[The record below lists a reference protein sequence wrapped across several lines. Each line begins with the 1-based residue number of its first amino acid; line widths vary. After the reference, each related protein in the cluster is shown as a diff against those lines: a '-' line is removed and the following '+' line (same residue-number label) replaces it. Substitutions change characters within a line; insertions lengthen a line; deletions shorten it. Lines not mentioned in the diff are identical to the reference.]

1 VSSKLTAMNDSATPT
16 PAERKQQRLAAA
28 LRANLAKRKARER
41 EAAAT
46 NLPLGE
52 REGAVPFQ
60 ASEGE
65 GLSSEI
71 DNADQDPHLPTR

>member
-1 VSSKLTAMNDSATPT
+1 MSSKLTAMNESATPT

-28 LRANLAKRKARER
+28 LRANLAKRKGRER

-46 NLPLGE
+46 HLPLEE

-60 ASEGE
+60 ASQGE
-65 GLSSEI
+65 GFSSEV
-71 DNADQDPHLPTR
+71 DTADQDPHLPTR